1 MKTLN
6 ELIIESAADG
16 VIAVDING
24 CVTMINPAAEEITGY
39 LERIC
44 TANITVMFLRGA
56 VSPAR
61 FSIP

>member
-39 LERIC
+39 LERDLHGKYYGD
-44 TANITVMFLRGA
+44 VFEGA